1 MATVR
6 ATCPN
11 CGDVELTTRDVT
23 VRVCADDDTGSYSFR
38 CPICRMTA
46 LKAAEPHVVDLLAA
60 SGVRVEV
67 WTLPL
72 ELRERPTTGELFTHD
87 DLLDF
92 HHLLTE
98 PSWFD
103 ELTRMADD

>member
-1 MATVR
+1 M
-6 ATCPN
+6 
-11 CGDVELTTRDVT
+11 T
-23 VRVCADDDTGSYSFR
+23 VRVCADDDSGSYSFR
-38 CPICRMTA
+38 CPVCRMTA

-72 ELRERPTTGELFTHD
+72 ELRERPTGGALFTHD

-92 HHLLTE
+92 HDLLGDPT
-98 PSWFD
+98 WFD
-103 ELTRMADD
+103 ELTKMADD